1 MAHDPPRVKHNFVL
15 PAFSYEQPPNT
26 QPYIRINMFFMK
38 RKDISWEYF
47 ESHWNHVHADIVT
60 SSQAFKE
67 NKIIRYTQFCQTAES
82 REHTKKCFPGYSV
95 MEWDAASEFWVE
107 KPEDMAAFLNSQE
120 YIDSLRE
127 YYKYQSLDK
136 ELTHQKPT
144 LTISLK
150 KMVE

>member
-1 MAHDPPRVKHNFVL
+1 
-15 PAFSYEQPPNT
+15 
-26 QPYIRINMFFMK
+26 
-38 RKDISWEYF
+38 
-47 ESHWNHVHADIVT
+47 
-60 SSQAFKE
+60 
-67 NKIIRYTQFCQTAES
+67 
-82 REHTKKCFPGYSV
+82 

-127 YYKYQSLDK
+127 YYIYQNLDN

>member
-1 MAHDPPRVKHNFVL
+1 
-15 PAFSYEQPPNT
+15 
-26 QPYIRINMFFMK
+26 MFFMK

-60 SSQAFKE
+60 SSKAFKE

-82 REHTKKCFPGYSV
+82 REHTKKCFPGYPV
-95 MEWDAASEFWVE
+95 MGWDAASEFWVE
-107 KPEDMAAFLNSQE
+107 KPEHMAAFLNSQE

-127 YYKYQSLDK
+127 CYIHQKLEK
-136 ELTHQKPT
+136 ELTPQKPT